1 MVPEVKLILKPD
13 FITFTMIWLPVF
25 QAKLLCIMD
34 EFGQSSDAFKELHT
48 ATDLAL
54 CATKAIAQLID
65 KAMANFVVLEHHI
78 WLNLD
83 QGRWQGRHPMLA
95 SLSQRTVLPSHGWF
109 WEFTVAQK
117 LSQAMCHF
125 LLNRSSVAAVSSRQ
139 TAPYSLQPVKPVPPQ
154 PKP

>member
-1 MVPEVKLILKPD
+1 M
-13 FITFTMIWLPVF
+13 F

-83 QGRWQGRHPMLA
+83 QGR
-95 SLSQRTVLPSHGWF
+95 
-109 WEFTVAQK
+109 
-117 LSQAMCHF
+117 
-125 LLNRSSVAAVSSRQ
+125 
-139 TAPYSLQPVKPVPPQ
+139 
-154 PKP
+154 